1 MNYFHYIDN
10 NFAYKIQNGTLYL
23 DAKPMIKN
31 TFVSSQNYLSDLARH
46 PQTESEG
53 GRAPMWVPVDVLS
66 QFFRDKAN
74 SSRLAGAESFNF
86 FDFKDAIFDF
96 LYDSGLTQFVSVRR
110 QNEEASKREITA
122 RQNESKLQQ
131 LEAELQRYKDLEDQR
146 LQNELESGRIN
157 INPVIKSL
165 NSVWFPVVISAIFAV
180 VIGGFSFEILSETM
194 GLKPYLNVLLAVA
207 YVMFPIL
214 TAIRQYTFDFGF
226 GKVQPLWI
234 VMIIDMVFTAY
245 HVGWFHVGVDGEIG
259 QDLHWIIK
267 SVYVIIIPLMQKAT
281 NDMILK
287 IRQVYLDKDWLPN
300 IH

>member
-1 MNYFHYIDN
+1 M
-10 NFAYKIQNGTLYL
+10 QNGTLYL

-194 GLKPYLNVLLAVA
+194 GLQPYLNVLLAVA